1 MSLVN
6 DTTERDEEGHESMI
20 ENIKA
25 AGAYRSVIKE
35 SAEGA
40 NEEKNE
46 SLVERM

>member
-25 AGAYRSVIKE
+25 AGAYRSVIKD
-35 SAEGA
+35 STDGVH
-40 NEEKNE
+40 EEKNE